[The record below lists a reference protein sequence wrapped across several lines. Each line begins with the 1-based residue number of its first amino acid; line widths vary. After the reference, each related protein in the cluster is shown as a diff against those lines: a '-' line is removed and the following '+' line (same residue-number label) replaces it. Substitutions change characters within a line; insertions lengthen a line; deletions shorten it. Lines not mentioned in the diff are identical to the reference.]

1 MKLTAM
7 QTYDSKNRNVFQLTR
22 IHQVH
27 QGINSLV
34 EECGPQQ
41 GWVLFTH
48 LL

>member
-1 MKLTAM
+1 MLTN
-7 QTYDSKNRNVFQLTR
+7 DSKKSKVLQLTR

-27 QGINSLV
+27 QGIHSLV

-41 GWVLFTH
+41 GWILITH

>member
-1 MKLTAM
+1 MGTN
-7 QTYDSKNRNVFQLTR
+7 DSEESTVSQLTR

-27 QGINSLV
+27 QGVNSLV

-41 GWVLFTH
+41 SWVLMTH